1 MLFCKKVESSLVRIF
16 YRKGRSMVSRP
27 LTKGEA
33 ALAKTV
39 FGDSIDYA
47 TVTINDGK
55 FAGFHPEGTAMAP
68 NGNLYM
74 YGCYVDDYSQLE
86 TYGQSLFIHEMTHVW
101 QYQNKILAPIAEAV
115 KLNLKHKFN
124 YRAAYDYTLE
134 AGRDLTDYNMEQQA
148 SIVQD
153 HFALK
158 NEAGS
163 EYWSNC
169 QNVETGAARMALYD
183 QVLAK
188 FDADPAYA
196 KQAQFPTAGSKK
208 KPKAPV

>member
-1 MLFCKKVESSLVRIF
+1 
-16 YRKGRSMVSRP
+16 MVSRP
-27 LTKGEA
+27 LTTGEVQ
-33 ALAKTV
+33 LAKSV

-47 TVTINDGK
+47 AVTINDGK

-68 NGNLYM
+68 NGNLFM
-74 YGCYVDDYSQLE
+74 YGCYAEDYSKLE

-124 YRAAYDYTLE
+124 YRAAYDYELE
-134 AGRDLTDYNMEQQA
+134 AGKDLTDYNMEQQA

-158 NEAGS
+158 REAGS

-169 QNVETGAARMALYD
+169 QNAEYGAARMALYE
-183 QVLAK
+183 QVLDK
-188 FDADPAYA
+188 FLKDPSYA
-196 KQAQFPTAGSKK
+196 RQAQFPTAASKK
-208 KPKAPV
+208 APKPPV

>member
-1 MLFCKKVESSLVRIF
+1 
-16 YRKGRSMVSRP
+16 MVSRP

-39 FGDSIDYA
+39 FGDSIDYGA
-47 TVTINDGK
+47 VTISDGK

-74 YGCYVDDYSQLE
+74 YGCYADDYSHL
-86 TYGQSLFIHEMTHVW
+86 TTRGQSLFIHEMTHVW

-134 AGRDLTDYNMEQQA
+134 PGKDLTDYNMEQQA

-158 NEAGS
+158 HKAGS

-169 QNVETGAARMALYD
+169 LNPEYGQQRMDLYE
-183 QVLAK
+183 QVLDK
-188 FDADPAYA
+188 FLKDPAYA
-196 KQAQFPTAGSKK
+196 KQAQFPGAASK
-208 KPKAPV
+208 KPKPPTQK

>member
-1 MLFCKKVESSLVRIF
+1 
-16 YRKGRSMVSRP
+16 MVSRP

-47 TVTINDGK
+47 AVTINDGK

-68 NGNLYM
+68 NGNLFM
-74 YGCYVDDYSQLE
+74 YGCYVDDYSKLE

-124 YRAAYDYTLE
+124 YRVAYDYELE
-134 AGRDLTDYNMEQQA
+134 SGKDLTDYNMEQQA

-169 QNVETGAARMALYD
+169 QNAEYGAQRMALYE
-183 QVLAK
+183 QVLDK
-188 FDADPAYA
+188 FLKDPAYA
-196 KQAQFPTAGSKK
+196 KQAQFPTAASKK
-208 KPKAPV
+208 KPKP